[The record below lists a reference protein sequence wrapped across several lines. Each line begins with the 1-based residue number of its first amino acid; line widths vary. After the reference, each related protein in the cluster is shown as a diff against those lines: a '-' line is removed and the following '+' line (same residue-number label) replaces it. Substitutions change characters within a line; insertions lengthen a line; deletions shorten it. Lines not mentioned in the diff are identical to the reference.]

1 LLKQLIQ
8 DVSRRKLRKAR
19 QGFVSVNV
27 DTMFD
32 PDSRSGA
39 TGVVIQ
45 DDKGNFL
52 AACNNNIDLALDL
65 ATLKPWLSVMVY
77 I

>member
-1 LLKQLIQ
+1 
-8 DVSRRKLRKAR
+8 
-19 QGFVSVNV
+19 
-27 DTMFD
+27 MFD

-65 ATLKPWLSVMVY
+65 ATLKPWLSNMVY